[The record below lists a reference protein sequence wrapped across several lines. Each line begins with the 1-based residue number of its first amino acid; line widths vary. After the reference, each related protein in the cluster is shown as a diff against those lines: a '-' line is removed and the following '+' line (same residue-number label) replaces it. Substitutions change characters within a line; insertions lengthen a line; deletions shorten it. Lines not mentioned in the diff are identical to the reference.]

1 MVMTQVPALFLPK
14 GSNGKKTTVKK
25 APLKVQQKQTNIKL
39 AALLGGINGHK
50 KDAKKS
56 RGS

>member
-1 MVMTQVPALFLPK
+1 MTQVPALFLPK

-25 APLKVQQKQTNIKL
+25 APLKSQKKQKPVKL

-50 KDAKKS
+50 ENTKKS
-56 RGS
+56 RRS

>member
-25 APLKVQQKQTNIKL
+25 APLKSQKKHKPIKL
-39 AALLGGINGHK
+39 AALLGGINGYK
-50 KDAKKS
+50 KDSKKS
-56 RGS
+56 RRS

>member
-1 MVMTQVPALFLPK
+1 MTQVPALFLPK

-25 APLKVQQKQTNIKL
+25 APVKIQQKQKNVKL

-50 KDAKKS
+50 KDTKKS
-56 RGS
+56 KSKSR